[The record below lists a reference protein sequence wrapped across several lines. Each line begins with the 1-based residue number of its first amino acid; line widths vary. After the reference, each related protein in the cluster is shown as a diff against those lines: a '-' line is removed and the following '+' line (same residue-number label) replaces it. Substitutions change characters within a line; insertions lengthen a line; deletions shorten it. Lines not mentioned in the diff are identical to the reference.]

1 MSLSLLSQFNI
12 YLFEIWKVKFNEI
25 NEIMKQFTLNGG
37 RTPKKLF
44 LLLLK
49 GALAENYGL

>member
-12 YLFEIWKVKFNEI
+12 YLFGIWKVKFNEI
-25 NEIMKQFTLNGG
+25 NDILKQFTSNGG

-49 GALAENYGL
+49 GALTENYGL